1 MITDTHTHLF
11 EPGLLRDLPAV
22 LERARAAGVERC
34 LVVGTDPESSR
45 LARELCRQHP
55 GLFPTAGIHPGY
67 SESFHAQ
74 ARAEIESLAVEAD
87 VVAIGETGLDFFRG
101 RAQERGQLENF
112 EWALDLARRLDK
124 PAVIHCRSAHLETA
138 RAVAACPGVRAVM
151 HCYGMGPEE
160 LPPYLEAGFYISFSG
175 MVTYPKN
182 EENRRAAERVPLER
196 LLVETDCPYLPPQD
210 KRGQRNEP
218 SFVPAVVRLLAEQR
232 GLTPAALAA
241 QTSENATRLFR
252 LPAAAGSKAP

>member
-11 EPGLLRDLPAV
+11 EPGLLRDLPGLLA
-22 LERARAAGVERC
+22 RARAAGVDRC
-34 LVVGTDPESSR
+34 IVVGTDPDTSR
-45 LARELCRQHP
+45 LARELCREHP
-55 GLFPTAGIHPGY
+55 GLYPTVGIHPGY

-74 ARAEIESLAVEAD
+74 ARSQIEALACEPD

-101 RAQERGQLENF
+101 REHEHGQLENF
-112 EWALDLARRLDK
+112 AWALDLARRLDK
-124 PAVIHCRSAHLETA
+124 PAVIHCRSAHEETA

-151 HCYGMGPEE
+151 HCYGMGPQE

-182 EENRRAAERVPLER
+182 EDNRRAALQVPLDR

-218 SFVPAVVRLLAEQR
+218 SFVPAVLRLLAEQR
-232 GLTPAALAA
+232 SMAPSELAA
-241 QTSENATRLFR
+241 ITSLNATRLFG
-252 LPAAAGSKAP
+252 LPAARTS